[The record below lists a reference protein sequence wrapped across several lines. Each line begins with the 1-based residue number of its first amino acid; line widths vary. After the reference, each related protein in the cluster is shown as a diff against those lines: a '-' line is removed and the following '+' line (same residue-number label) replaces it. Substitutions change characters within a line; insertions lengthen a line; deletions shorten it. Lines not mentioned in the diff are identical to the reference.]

1 MWNWLIFV
9 VLCGFAVCNT
19 VFSALLFRGKLRGLE
34 HFVNPKR
41 EDGSYLYETEKLY
54 RTYCWSIAIQ
64 AVSQLLAALV
74 VLLAMTLHIVS
85 GTVLMVTFY
94 LMGALLTAAFVGQA
108 YYADMYCKTEE
119 APPQELTEDDDT

>member
-1 MWNWLIFV
+1 MWSWLVFV

-19 VFSALLFRGKLRGLE
+19 VLSALLFRGKLRGLE

-41 EDGSYLYETEKLY
+41 EDGSY

-94 LMGALLTAAFVGQA
+94 LMGALLTVAFVGQA

>member
-1 MWNWLIFV
+1 ML
-9 VLCGFAVCNT
+9 
-19 VFSALLFRGKLRGLE
+19 
-34 HFVNPKR
+34 
-41 EDGSYLYETEKLY
+41 
-54 RTYCWSIAIQ
+54 IAITI
-64 AVSQLLAALV
+64 VQLLAALV

-108 YYADMYCKTEE
+108 YYADMYCKTEG